1 MTSFEQG
8 KHLGHDSVSTDF
20 SQKYII
26 SFFLQPRPFIINDG
40 RSIASLPVSS
50 YAQQGRKEE
59 IIDMSLDYGETA
71 NENEEAADVDQE
83 EQKKPEVKRNFV
95 YYFRHPYFRITTS
108 YLVVFCNFL
117 IFAEDPVSHSYTD
130 CIIDIIGN
138 MYAFVFSR

>member
-1 MTSFEQG
+1 
-8 KHLGHDSVSTDF
+8 VSTHF
-20 SQKYII
+20 LHKYFI

-40 RSIASLPVSS
+40 RSIASLPVS
-50 YAQQGRKEE
+50 ADGQRGRKEE
-59 IIDMSLDYGETA
+59 IIDMNLVYGETA
-71 NENEEAADVDQE
+71 DENEEAVDSGQG

-130 CIIDIIGN
+130 CVIDIIGN